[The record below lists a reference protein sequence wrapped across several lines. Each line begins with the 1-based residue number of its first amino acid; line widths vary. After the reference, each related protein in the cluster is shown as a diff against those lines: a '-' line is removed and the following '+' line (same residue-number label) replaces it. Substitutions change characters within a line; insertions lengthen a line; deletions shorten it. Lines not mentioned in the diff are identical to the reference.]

1 MDPFVLRKEFFI
13 DSSQG
18 DISRVYNL
26 GKKLGDGSYGY
37 VYIATHI
44 QTNVKRAIKQIP
56 KYKVKNPVR
65 LQTEINIMKTADHP
79 QIVKLYEVWE
89 DARNLY
95 LVLELCEGGELF
107 DYIVKKKKL
116 TEREAAVLF
125 QQILLSLRY
134 LHNHQ
139 IAHRDLKP
147 ENLLLSNKTDEAA
160 LKLCDFGLAKNF
172 SEESEMM
179 TTKAGT
185 VRIM

>member
-1 MDPFVLRKEFFI
+1 MDPLVLRKEFFI

-18 DISRVYNL
+18 DINRVYTL

-37 VYIATHI
+37 VYIATHN

-56 KYKVKNPVR
+56 KYKVTNSVR

-79 QIVKLYEVWE
+79 HIVKLYEVFE
-89 DARNLY
+89 DARNIY

-134 LHNHQ
+134 LHSHQ

-147 ENLLLSNKTDEAA
+147 ENLLLSNKTNEAV

-172 SEESEMM
+172 SEESELMS
-179 TTKAGT
+179 TKAGT